1 MIADT
6 GKRMTVFDRLLYVFR
21 GRKPKDIV
29 SQAEDVVARYAM
41 RCGSITILRRRSR
54 YRKLNRMLNVAIA
67 SAAAVCLY
75 LAAQLLI
82 R

>member
-1 MIADT
+1 
-6 GKRMTVFDRLLYVFR
+6 MTVLDRLLCVFR

-29 SQAEDVVARYAM
+29 SQAEEVVARYAM

-54 YRKLNRMLNVAIA
+54 YRTLNRVLNVAITV
-67 SAAAVCLY
+67 AAVVCLC
-75 LAAQLLI
+75 LVVQLLT